1 MTFVNSTKTSS
12 DSTLFGTTSRRFLWC
27 WLLLSLIAVFAMLV
41 FVVFTFS
48 GYFSMPTTL
57 HPGFSGPWRPPLAL
71 SCTMAT
77 FDCFTFPSHFHS
89 KRYSFEWA
97 LFTHRRFF
105 PYSLSPQF
113 CNNLLLSRPPWE
125 SAVLPWISQGFML
138 ILETQIQPICLF
150 DSQQSTIFI
159 FRRIRI

>member
-12 DSTLFGTTSRRFLWC
+12 DGTLFGTTSRRFLRC

-57 HPGFSGPWRPPLAL
+57 HPGSSGPWRPPLAL

-89 KRYSFEWA
+89 KRYGFEWA
-97 LFTHRRFF
+97 LFTHI
-105 PYSLSPQF
+105 PYPLSPQF

>member
-12 DSTLFGTTSRRFLWC
+12 DGTLFGTTSRRFLWC

-41 FVVFTFS
+41 FVVFMFS

-71 SCTMAT
+71 SCTMAI

-89 KRYSFEWA
+89 KRYGFERT
-97 LFTHRRFF
+97 LFTHI
-105 PYSLSPQF
+105 PYPLSPQF

-138 ILETQIQPICLF
+138 ILETQIHLF